1 VAPLI
6 SHRGFTADV
15 HPYMTTERTRHGS
28 RGAVVLLALGMSFA
42 FALGV
47 LPSLGRTDTVDNNS
61 SANSSQSLSYDFKV
75 HALNCT
81 SQTRTQNG
89 TLFRF
94 NAADLP
100 FEFSTVYFGDYRSD
114 TSYSHK
120 YYGGSGI
127 LVNASGSNAVMVLRE
142 NGGRFVSRIDYHGQ
156 AQIVFN
162 GKVESV
168 TYPLVATK
176 YDGTDQIIQDWRNR
190 TWTPDDGVLVEH
202 PSNVTLAS
210 AKFYLMTLEPS
221 GTTDIPEF
229 EILPI
234 VGAVI
239 VVFLAVRRSAAR
251 E

>member
-1 VAPLI
+1 
-6 SHRGFTADV
+6 
-15 HPYMTTERTRHGS
+15 MTTERTRHGS
-28 RGAVVLLALGMSFA
+28 RGAFALLALGMSFV

-47 LPSLGRTDTVDNNS
+47 LPSLGKTDTVDNNS

-81 SQTRTQNG
+81 FQTRTQNG

-142 NGGRFVSRIDYHGQ
+142 SSGRFVSRIDYHGQ

-168 TYPLVATK
+168 TYPMAATT
-176 YDGTDQIIQDWRNR
+176 YEGTDQIIQDWRNM

-221 GTTDIPEF
+221 GATDIPEF
-229 EILPI
+229 ELLPI
-234 VGAVI
+234 IGAVI
-239 VVFLAVRRSAAR
+239 AVFLVVRRSAVR
-251 E
+251 Q